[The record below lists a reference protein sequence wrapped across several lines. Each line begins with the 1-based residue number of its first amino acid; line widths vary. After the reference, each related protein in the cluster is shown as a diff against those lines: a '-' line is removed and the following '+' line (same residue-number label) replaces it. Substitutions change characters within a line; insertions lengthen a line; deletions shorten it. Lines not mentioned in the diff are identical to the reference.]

1 MKRSLLTTNASISS
15 KHDSAYV
22 KSDDVDARIVFD
34 VTVVS
39 DRLTLNVNCAAN
51 HNGATCSQNWK
62 EVYLPLALAGC
73 PSKGFDQMAC
83 LQSACIWGCSK
94 TVSQVY
100 SMVSAEVRVV
110 CMLALLSLQR
120 LTRRSAHR

>member
-51 HNGATCSQNWK
+51 HNGATCSNVGRKIIYPW
-62 EVYLPLALAGC
+62 
-73 PSKGFDQMAC
+73 
-83 LQSACIWGCSK
+83 
-94 TVSQVY
+94 
-100 SMVSAEVRVV
+100 
-110 CMLALLSLQR
+110 
-120 LTRRSAHR
+120 H

>member
-39 DRLTLNVNCAAN
+39 DRLRLNVNCAAN
-51 HNGATCSQNWK
+51 HNGATCSQYWK

-73 PSKGFDQMAC
+73 PSMGALARGLIRWHIC
-83 LQSACIWGCSK
+83 RLLASGNAARLQVRF
-94 TVSQVY
+94 TVWF
-100 SMVSAEVRVV
+100 
-110 CMLALLSLQR
+110 LLKCV
-120 LTRRSAHR
+120 